1 MPRPALVGGLAGVCF
16 PFINCSQLVTGL
28 GLGAVFA
35 VGGYWVTTNQPE
47 KHQAAHQMS
56 LISSVLFAG
65 AMGYRASANPYVSDV
80 VSCELLH
87 PAGLVSSYVWVQGLQ
102 LLTAG
107 HDDPLP
113 PILVTLLA
121 PQAGPGGNMLA
132 ALGIISSAYHLTK
145 MLEWQAYEQQR
156 IEAASRLLA
165 QYQTGTV
172 PHQDG
177 EAGPIMPPRRP
188 APPGG
193 F

>member
-1 MPRPALVGGLAGVCF
+1 MAFVTGVGGLSAYFSKRSIPG
-16 PFINCSQLVTGL
+16 LVTGL

-65 AMGYRASANPYVSDV
+65 AMGYRASANPY
-80 VSCELLH
+80 
-87 PAGLVSSYVWVQGLQ
+87 
-102 LLTAG
+102 
-107 HDDPLP
+107 
-113 PILVTLLA
+113 
-121 PQAGPGGNMLA
+121 AGPGGNMLA